1 VAYGLRYFLICPEHF
16 IVKVPLTAAG
26 LIATRRLRDYGVPIN
41 FTLGFS
47 ARQNF
52 LAANLARPNW
62 TNVFLGRLNA
72 YIKDNGLG
80 DGVDVGEKATLASQ
94 RAMREVSAT
103 RKQPTWQIA
112 ASMRGASNVAD
123 LAGVDVFTMPVKVAA
138 AAKTELKPSFT
149 DNVAN
154 DPAAT
159 VADGARG
166 ETIWGISQADRTF
179 AASVRENVPLSG
191 AELQERAQ
199 AAGVGDLFPVLSA
212 EDRAHIA
219 AAVTVAASIRIESNS
234 DAASTPKRGPA
245 EPSALCAR
253 LTANANASSSTSS

>member
-1 VAYGLRYFLICPEHF
+1 MAARIHQIVVGDLDLNDGRLDAQADSFWQALRATGTALWLDTGDMDAADDLYTAEFAALTTNNTLLNAEVQKGIYDELIAESAKLLTELDDETKVIEIAFILNARHGLRLAQRFGGKVSVELHTDLSHDIERTVAYGLRYFLICPEHF

-103 RKQPTWQIA
+103 RSQPTWQIA
-112 ASMRGASNVAD
+112 ASMRA
-123 LAGVDVFTMPVKVAA
+123 
-138 AAKTELKPSFT
+138 
-149 DNVAN
+149 
-154 DPAAT
+154 PAMSPT
-159 VADGARG
+159 
-166 ETIWGISQADRTF
+166 S
-179 AASVRENVPLSG
+179 
-191 AELQERAQ
+191 
-199 AAGVGDLFPVLSA
+199 
-212 EDRAHIA
+212 
-219 AAVTVAASIRIESNS
+219 
-234 DAASTPKRGPA
+234 PA
-245 EPSALCAR
+245 
-253 LTANANASSSTSS
+253 STSSPCP